1 VIILAELLAKIVF
14 MGSPRYA
21 EIILQELYERFDIVG
36 VITQPDKRVGR
47 GRIIQSPPVKV
58 FAKEKGIP
66 FLQPEKLV
74 NEEVLCVLSGWDPN
88 IIVVAAY
95 GKILRKQILKLPR
108 FGCVNVHASY
118 LPRWRGASPIQ
129 AAILNGDQTA
139 GVTIMKMDEGIDT
152 GDIII
157 QKEIEISES
166 ETAAS
171 LTEKLAAIGS
181 KLLADTLPQYIGRDI
196 VPKKQPSTNATYA
209 GLINKQDGLLD
220 FQKSAEEL
228 ERQIRAY
235 DPWPIC
241 YFSWNSRNVKV
252 FNARVLKSHHLKPG
266 QRGIIEKYPCIG
278 TRTYDLQV
286 VKLQMPGRQKIS
298 GIVFLNGARNWV
310 DKNVEE
316 TKKIKNQRNKNEK

>member
-21 EIILQELYERFDIVG
+21 EIILQELYERFDVVG

-47 GRIIQSPPVKV
+47 GRSIQSPPVKV
-58 FAKEKGIP
+58 FAQERGIP
-66 FLQPEKLV
+66 FLQPKKLEV
-74 NEEVLCVLSGWDPN
+74 EDVLCVLSEWDPHV
-88 IIVVAAY
+88 IIVAAY
-95 GKILRKQILKLPR
+95 GKILRSQILKLPR
-108 FGCVNVHASY
+108 FGCINVHASY

-139 GVTIMKMDEGIDT
+139 GVTIMKMDDGIDT
-152 GDIII
+152 GDIIT
-157 QKEIEISES
+157 QKEVEISEI

-171 LTEKLAAIGS
+171 LTEKLAAIGAE
-181 KLLADTLPQYIGRDI
+181 LLLDTLPRYIRGEI
-196 VPKKQPSTNATYA
+196 IPKKQSSVNATYA
-209 GLINKQDGLLD
+209 GLIKKQDGLLD

-241 YFSWNSRNVKV
+241 YFNWNSKNVKV
-252 FNARVLKSHHLKPG
+252 YNARVLKSHHLKPG
-266 QRGIIEKYPCIG
+266 QRGKIEKYPCIG
-278 TRTYDLQV
+278 TRTYDLQL
-286 VKLQMPGRQKIS
+286 VKIQMPGRQKIS

-310 DKNVEE
+310 DKNAEE
-316 TKKIKNQRNKNEK
+316 TKNKKSEE

>member
-1 VIILAELLAKIVF
+1 VIILAELFAKIVF

-36 VITQPDKRVGR
+36 VITQPDKKVGR
-47 GRIIQSPPVKV
+47 GRSIQSPPVKV

-74 NEEVLCVLSGWDPN
+74 TEEVLNVLSGWGPN

-95 GKILRKQILKLPR
+95 GKILRTQILKLPR

-139 GVTIMKMDEGIDT
+139 GVTIMKMDDGIDT
-152 GDIII
+152 GDIIT
-157 QKEIEISES
+157 QKEVEISEI

-171 LTEKLAAIGS
+171 LTEKLAAIGA
-181 KLLADTLPQYIGRDI
+181 KLLTDTLPRYIGREI
-196 VPKKQPSTNATYA
+196 VPKKQSSANATYA
-209 GLINKQDGLLD
+209 GLINKRDGLLD

-241 YFSWNSRNVKV
+241 YFSWNSKNVKV
-252 FNARVLKSHHLKPG
+252 FNARVLKSQYLKPG

-278 TRTYDLQV
+278 TKTYDLQV

-310 DKNVEE
+310 DKNAEE
-316 TKKIKNQRNKNEK
+316 TKNKKSEE